1 MPSASLRRFE
11 MRSERRRDL
20 LRILRE
26 GRSASQRVIV
36 DELRAV
42 GHDVTQATV
51 SRDLREMG
59 ATKVRTGNRMVYR
72 LPDQLPKSPGG
83 DLVARSL
90 TRTLGE
96 FAIDIRAA
104 GSLVVLLTAPGHAAA
119 VARAIDLADLTE
131 VVGTVAGDDTIFV
144 ATPDP
149 AAAVRVSDRWQVATG
164 TGRGATLGTLE
175 VKR

>member
-1 MPSASLRRFE
+1 

-26 GRSASQRVIV
+26 GRSASQRAIV
-36 DELRAV
+36 EELRAV
-42 GHDVTQATV
+42 GHAVTQATV

-59 ATKVRTGNRMVYR
+59 ATKIRMGGRVVYR
-72 LPDQLPKSPGG
+72 LPDELPKSQTG

-90 TRTLGE
+90 ARTLRE
-96 FAIDIRAA
+96 FAIDIQPA

-144 ATPDP
+144 ATPD
-149 AAAVRVSDRWQVATG
+149 ADTALRMRDRWQVAIEGDRSTM
-164 TGRGATLGTLE
+164 LE
-175 VKR
+175 TWG